1 MKREISLNNIIDARF
16 YNNNTERWEDLP
28 QERIAELTPKFKAFF
43 LSYCRN
49 GSKMYNAISRVDF
62 STLETC
68 GIFGRVTY
76 CEEDDRVYYCAGQ
89 DYRAEINRLKQL
101 ITSR

>member
-1 MKREISLNNIIDARF
+1 MKREISLNNIIDRRF
-16 YNNNTERWEDLP
+16 YNNNNGEWEIMTEAK
-28 QERIAELTPKFKAFF
+28 AEELIPKFKEFF
-43 LSYCRN
+43 LSYCRK

-68 GIFGRVTY
+68 GIFGRITY
-76 CEEDDRVYYCAGQ
+76 CEEDDAVYYCAGQ